1 MRATRLIVPVAVLAL
16 LAGCSGDGDD
26 PAEPSATPDR
36 VQAEERP
43 EKSAGAGDEGADGDD
58 EGADGGAAVDGDLA
72 ACLIGDWSSDPA
84 DLVATTDAMM
94 SAMGMTSTTVV
105 TGEAF
110 TTIDATSIT
119 TTYVDQV
126 TESTIDAAGQQIVSR
141 ARMNG
146 TLSQPYTLDGDVLT
160 SVAGDMSDV
169 EIESTVLVDGQEL
182 PGYSEGFQQGLDS
195 GSASGQS
202 GRQRVTCS
210 GDELTMTT
218 LDLAGLGMADMT
230 VTMTRR

>member
-1 MRATRLIVPVAVLAL
+1 MRAARLIVPLAVLAL

-26 PAEPSATPDR
+26 AAEPAATPDR
-36 VQAEERP
+36 VQADERP
-43 EKSAGAGDEGADGDD
+43 GKSATDDDAADDTSDD
-58 EGADGGAAVDGDLA
+58 DGAAPDGDLA
-72 ACLIGDWSSDPA
+72 ACLLGDWSSDPA

-94 SAMGMTSTTVV
+94 TAMGMTSSTVV

-126 TESTIDAAGQQIVSR
+126 TESTIDAGGQQIVSR

-160 SVAGDMSDV
+160 SVAGDMSGV

-195 GSASGQS
+195 GATSGQS

-210 GDELTMTT
+210 GDQLTMTT
-218 LDLAGLGMADMT
+218 LDLASVGMADMT